1 MQHNLKLKIDEKNL
15 KIKNFNSDFG
25 DLAFFDMLMVHKSGF
40 NQKSKVRIN
49 FGCRI
54 HDFSK
59 KINIG
64 QEVYIYNK
72 TKKSQLIFK

>member
-1 MQHNLKLKIDEKNL
+1 M
-15 KIKNFNSDFG
+15 
-25 DLAFFDMLMVHKSGF
+25 AFFDMLMVHKSGF
-40 NQKSKVRIN
+40 NQSQKVRIN